1 MELRKA
7 RASHP
12 DLDGSELAPLSS
24 TAMVIAYMTAMARED
39 GINEVD
45 AVETA
50 LVDTGLHREHL
61 RADADLLARLGYRG
75 IASMLRRLARK
86 AKPRPPT
93 TFEMSWKR
101 RITGTA

>member
-1 MELRKA
+1 MPVDAVFLMELRKA

-45 AVETA
+45 AVETHP
-50 LVDTGLHREHL
+50 VE
-61 RADADLLARLGYRG
+61 LAELFD
-75 IASMLRRLARK
+75 S
-86 AKPRPPT
+86 
-93 TFEMSWKR
+93 
-101 RITGTA
+101 